1 MHVRNILKVW
11 IWVNMGEFD
20 KISTIGRCTYVINLI
35 DAAKAMLNE
44 CRFDGNGKNI
54 ICEETDRILK
64 IEFEL
69 KEIKKEVEKL
79 IKTI

>member
-1 MHVRNILKVW
+1 ME
-11 IWVNMGEFD
+11 EFD
-20 KISTIGRCTYVINLI
+20 KIRAIGRCVYVNNLI

-44 CRFDGNGKNI
+44 CRFGGNGKYI

-64 IEFEL
+64 IELEL
-69 KEIKKEVEKL
+69 KEIKKEVENL

>member
-1 MHVRNILKVW
+1 
-11 IWVNMGEFD
+11 MGEFD

-64 IEFEL
+64 IELEL
-69 KEIKKEVEKL
+69 KEMKKEVEKL

>member
-1 MHVRNILKVW
+1 
-11 IWVNMGEFD
+11 MGGFN
-20 KISTIGRCTYVINLI
+20 KITTIGRCVYVINLI

-54 ICEETDRILK
+54 ICEETDRIWK
-64 IEFEL
+64 IELEL
-69 KEIKKEVEKL
+69 EAIEKEVGKL

>member
-1 MHVRNILKVW
+1 ME
-11 IWVNMGEFD
+11 EFD
-20 KISTIGRCTYVINLI
+20 KIRTIGRCTYVINLI

-54 ICEETDRILK
+54 ICEETERIFKL
-64 IEFEL
+64 ELEL
-69 KEIKKEVEKL
+69 KEIKKEVENL